1 MKKRTIA
8 IALVVLLAIA
18 AVPTIAFASA
28 QGGAVTEPVV
38 AQGVTTPVPAVA
50 QKAAEVASTAVTSA
64 CPGYADANGDGV
76 CDSYATGACTGYGCS
91 GQGFVDANNDGVCD
105 NYAGGAQGGQGCGWG
120 AGYVDTDGNGTCD
133 NYDAGACPGNGSGH
147 GHGLG
152 NGAGRGH
159 HGRGC

>member
-1 MKKRTIA
+1 MKKRMIA
-8 IALVVLLAIA
+8 IALVALLAIA

-50 QKAAEVASTAVTSA
+50 QKAAEAASTAVTSA
-64 CPGYADANGDGV
+64 CPGYA
-76 CDSYATGACTGYGCS
+76 
-91 GQGFVDANNDGVCD
+91 DANNDGVCD

-133 NYDAGACPGNGSGH
+133 NYDASACPGNGSGH